1 MSYQVKDYMIKE
13 VNSVNIDTVVTEAA
27 KVMAADKNLEGYTLV
42 LKEGKPVGIVTERDI
57 ITKVLAEELD
67 PQKTRVSEIM
77 SIPLAIVDPDDD
89 LLKASKL
96 MQENNV
102 TKLAVVR
109 DDIIYGIITAKEIAQ
124 RCGEYMDRSIKDI
137 IRWSS
142 PLFM

>member
-13 VNSVNIDTVVTEAA
+13 VNSVHIDAVVTEAA

-67 PQKTRVSEIM
+67 PTKIKVSEIM
-77 SIPLAIVDPDDD
+77 STPLTTVDPDDD

-109 DDIIYGIITAKEIAQ
+109 DDIIYGMITAKEIAQ